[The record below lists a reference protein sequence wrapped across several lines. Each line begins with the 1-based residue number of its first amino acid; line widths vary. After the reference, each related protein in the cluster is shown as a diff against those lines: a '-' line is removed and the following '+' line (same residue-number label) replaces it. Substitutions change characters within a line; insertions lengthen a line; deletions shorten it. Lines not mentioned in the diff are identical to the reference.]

1 MDEDKIIKQERRRL
15 IKLTRLRIQAL
26 KRKERVAKSYGS
38 YAEAFGYQV
47 AWGELTV
54 VIDLLKGHTLPGA
67 YARDVR
73 E

>member
-26 KRKERVAKSYGS
+26 KRKERQSKMYGE
-38 YAEAFGYQV
+38 YAAALSYQV
-47 AWGELTV
+47 AWGELVV
-54 VIDLLKGHTLPGA
+54 VIELLKGHTLPGA
-67 YARDVR
+67 YARDVP